1 MLILMSKK
9 SGSLHKVVGIFIYTY
24 FINIKKSSQT
34 GANLPGN
41 ELFSHSL
48 SSPMK
53 CLTSVFGMGTGVT
66 TSLISPD
73 LKENNSFKI
82 E

>member
-1 MLILMSKK
+1 MVLPMIIRPVL
-9 SGSLHKVVGIFIYTY
+9 LY
-24 FINIKKSSQT
+24 KKSSLT

-41 ELFSHSL
+41 ELFSHTL

-66 TSLISPD
+66 TSLKSPD
-73 LKENNSFKI
+73 QKENNSFKI